1 MRGEKQNKDSL
12 SSFRLSCPWTS
23 QLASAIV
30 LHTQEG
36 VERMSMND
44 TKGAMSVNEFLNWA
58 SIGRTKFY
66 DELASGRLKVRKVGR
81 KTIVTMADALS
92 WLECLPAQTDLKNRA
107 D

>member
-1 MRGEKQNKDSL
+1 
-12 SSFRLSCPWTS
+12 
-23 QLASAIV
+23 
-30 LHTQEG
+30 
-36 VERMSMND
+36 MSMND